1 MNEIESPIKKKMRD
15 KYPKVLKL
23 RGDRKNTPPSLKE
36 KPIRVRNL
44 KDAKKLIGRLLVAFQ
59 REEIDGRNAKDLA
72 YLLTVFIQI
81 VKDVELD
88 ERLTK
93 LENNINNQRGL

>member
-1 MNEIESPIKKKMRD
+1 MNKNLNEKEGSNL
-15 KYPKVLKL
+15 PKVLNL
-23 RGDRKNTPPSLKE
+23 RRDKKNSPLSLKE
-36 KPIRVRNL
+36 KPIRVKNL
-44 KDAKKLIGRLLVAFQ
+44 RDAKKLISRLLVAFQ

-81 VKDVELD
+81 VKDGELE

-93 LENNINNQRGL
+93 LENNINNK